1 MPATTPPRPPDAL
14 LREMLESAQ
23 AVRGYVAGFSFD
35 RFWDDLK
42 TRDAVAMRLIVL
54 GEAARHIDGATTA
67 NFPTISFPDIRSTRN
82 RIAHDYNRVNFRIV
96 WDIAQI
102 DIPPLI
108 AALEA
113 HFTKNPP
120 PPLPPNAP

>member
-1 MPATTPPRPPDAL
+1 MPAPTPPRPPDAL
-14 LREMLESAQ
+14 LREILESAQ
-23 AVRGYVAGFSFD
+23 TVRGYVAGFSFD
-35 RFWDDLK
+35 RFWDDFK

-54 GEAARHIDGATTA
+54 GEAARHIDSDTAA

-82 RIAHDYNRVNFRIV
+82 RIAHDYNHVNFRIV
-96 WDIAQI
+96 WDISQN

-113 HFTKNPP
+113 HFAKRPP
-120 PPLPPNAP
+120 APPAT